1 MKQTD
6 LQKALEGLGV
16 SFNTPIIEVLDRL
29 VYLSLKD
36 VLEDYAGALEAA
48 DEGKTKGYYSWDD
61 VEVEAEEL
69 RDDSRC
75 LRRILALYEV
85 PSKDEFPEKPE

>member
-16 SFNTPIIEVLDRL
+16 SFNTPVIEVLDRL
-29 VYLSLKD
+29 VHLSLKD
-36 VLEDYAGALEAA
+36 VLEDYAGALAAA
-48 DEGKTKGYYSWDD
+48 DEGKTKGYYSWDN

-69 RDDSRC
+69 FDDVSS
-75 LRRILALYEV
+75 LRRVLSLYSV
-85 PSKDEFPEKPE
+85 PEKT